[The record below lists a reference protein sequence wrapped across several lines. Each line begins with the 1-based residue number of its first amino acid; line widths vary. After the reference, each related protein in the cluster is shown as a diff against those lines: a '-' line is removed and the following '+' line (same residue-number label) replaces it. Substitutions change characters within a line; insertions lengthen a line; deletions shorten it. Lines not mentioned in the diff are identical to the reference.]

1 MTQRSAF
8 RDDPD
13 EALRLPPDGGGATPG
28 AVVPDAALPPDSA
41 MMQVAD
47 KIRDMIIQDE
57 LPPGRRIS
65 ERELA
70 ERLGVSRTPVRE
82 ALKIVIREGLVEAR
96 SNRRTFVA
104 APTASEISDTL
115 WVLSAVEGVAGEMA
129 VERMTDAEISEVRA
143 LHHEML
149 AAYARGDRLGYFK
162 KNQEIHLAIVAGA
175 RCASL
180 SSVHAIL
187 NAKLYR
193 VRYQANRRTDHWVQ
207 AVREHEDLLVAL
219 ERRDRA
225 GFPALLREHV
235 ACGRPLVHEIA
246 TSDPPD
252 RA

>member
-1 MTQRSAF
+1 MAFQSHDGVAVNPHSDAMT
-8 RDDPD
+8 DDT
-13 EALRLPPDGGGATPG
+13 EAPAQGLGGTGADGPA
-28 AVVPDAALPPDSA
+28 DSVTT
-41 MMQVAD
+41 QVAD

-82 ALKIVIREGLVEAR
+82 ALKILSREGLVESR

-104 APTASEISDTL
+104 APTAQEISDTL
-115 WVLSAVEGVAGEMA
+115 LVLAAVEGVGGEMA
-129 VERMTDAEISEVRA
+129 MARMTDAAISEVRA

-149 AAYARGDRLGYFK
+149 AAYARGDCLGYFK

-175 RCASL
+175 RCDSL
-180 SSVHAIL
+180 ASVHAIL

-207 AVREHEDLLVAL
+207 AVQEHENLLAAL

-225 GFPALLREHV
+225 FPALLREHV
-235 ACGRPLVHEIA
+235 ACGRALVQEIA
-246 TSDPPD
+246 TTDSAG
-252 RA
+252 RE

>member
-1 MTQRSAF
+1 MTQHSAF
-8 RDDPD
+8 VADINEGPGPSPEGGDGADDAETVD
-13 EALRLPPDGGGATPG
+13 AGLPPESVKTE
-28 AVVPDAALPPDSA
+28 
-41 MMQVAD
+41 VAD
-47 KIRDMIIQDE
+47 SIRDMIIQDV

-65 ERELA
+65 ERALA

-82 ALKIVIREGLVEAR
+82 ALKILIREGLLESR
-96 SNRRTFVA
+96 TNRRTFVA
-104 APTASEISDTL
+104 APQPAEISDTL
-115 WVLSAVEGVAGEMA
+115 LVLAAVEGVAGEMA
-129 VERMTDAEISEVRA
+129 LERMSDAEISEIRA

-207 AVREHEDLLVAL
+207 AVQEHEDLLVAL
-219 ERRDRA
+219 ERRDRT

-235 ACGRPLVHEIA
+235 ACGRALVQEIA
-246 TSDPPD
+246 TTDSDE